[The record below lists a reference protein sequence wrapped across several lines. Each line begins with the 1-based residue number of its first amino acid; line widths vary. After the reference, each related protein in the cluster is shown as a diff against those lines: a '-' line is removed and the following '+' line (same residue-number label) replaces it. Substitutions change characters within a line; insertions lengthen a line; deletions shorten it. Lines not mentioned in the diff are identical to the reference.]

1 MTRYGI
7 KDNQVRA
14 FNKMIRISHQKLN
27 LVCDMVRGL
36 PVDRAVDVLKF
47 SKKRVSDEVLK
58 TLLSAVANAEHNKNL
73 PVDTLFIKEIWC
85 GKALTMKR
93 IMYFL
98 LVINRLPTL
107 VRVICISPR
116 KIADCSLAFVVK
128 HHAEEVITVIQR
140 FHIFFPA
147 ALFEIF
153 LNGQLNRCVDFSVL

>member
-1 MTRYGI
+1 MSRYGI

-14 FNKMIRISHQKLN
+14 FNKMIRISHQTLN

-73 PVDTLFIKEIWC
+73 PVDTLFVKEIWC

-93 IMYFL
+93 IMPGPRGSARPIL
-98 LVINRLPTL
+98 KP
-107 VRVICISPR
+107 ISNLTIVLESG
-116 KIADCSLAFVVK
+116 KAADAK
-128 HHAEEVITVIQR
+128 KQEPKAHKAK
-140 FHIFFPA
+140 
-147 ALFEIF
+147 
-153 LNGQLNRCVDFSVL
+153 

>member
-73 PVDTLFIKEIWC
+73 SVDTLFIKEIWC

-93 IMYFL
+93 IM
-98 LVINRLPTL
+98 
-107 VRVICISPR
+107 
-116 KIADCSLAFVVK
+116 
-128 HHAEEVITVIQR
+128 
-140 FHIFFPA
+140 PA
-147 ALFEIF
+147 SQGRARPILKP
-153 LNGQLNRCVDFSVL
+153 FSNLTIVLESGVAPEKKQNKKVTK

>member
-73 PVDTLFIKEIWC
+73 SADTLFIKEIWC

-93 IMYFL
+93 IM
-98 LVINRLPTL
+98 
-107 VRVICISPR
+107 
-116 KIADCSLAFVVK
+116 
-128 HHAEEVITVIQR
+128 
-140 FHIFFPA
+140 PA
-147 ALFEIF
+147 SQGRARPILKP
-153 LNGQLNRCVDFSVL
+153 FSNLTIVLESGVAPEKKKTKKVTK

>member
-73 PVDTLFIKEIWC
+73 SADTLFIKEIWC

-93 IMYFL
+93 IM
-98 LVINRLPTL
+98 
-107 VRVICISPR
+107 
-116 KIADCSLAFVVK
+116 
-128 HHAEEVITVIQR
+128 
-140 FHIFFPA
+140 PA
-147 ALFEIF
+147 SQGRARPILKPSSNLTI
-153 LNGQLNRCVDFSVL
+153 VLESGVAPEKKQTKKVTK